1 MPKYLWKFSYTP
13 EGVRGLLKEG
23 GSSRRQMVEDMTAA
37 LGGKLEGFY
46 YAFGEDDGFV
56 IADLPDH
63 ETAAAISLTVAA
75 AGAVRIHTTVL
86 MDVEEIDKATQKSVD
101 YRAPG
106 K

>member
-1 MPKYLWKFSYTP
+1 MPKYLWKVSYTP

-23 GSSRRQMVEDMTAA
+23 GSSRRQMVEDMTQA

-46 YAFGEDDGFV
+46 YAFGDDDVFV

-86 MDVEEIDKATQKSVD
+86 MDPEEVDRASQKSVD

>member
-1 MPKYLWKFSYTP
+1 MPKYLWKVSYTP

-23 GSSRRQMVEDMTAA
+23 GSGRRQMVEDMTSA

-46 YAFGEDDGFV
+46 YAFGEEDVFV

-75 AGAVRIHTTVL
+75 AGAVRIDTTVL
-86 MDVEEIDKATQKSVD
+86 MEPEEIDKAAHKSVN

-106 K
+106 Q